1 MLPRP
6 LTQALAIGFLSV
18 MEGGNRM
25 KLKMVILRTNWIL
38 FSQCLEVYIF
48 GLPFLFLYFRTWAS
62 KNEMPAPI
70 LFCDYLD

>member
-18 MEGGNRM
+18 MEGEKRI
-25 KLKMVILRTNWIL
+25 KLKTVILRTNWIL

-48 GLPFLFLYFRTWAS
+48 SLPFLFLYFRTRAS
-62 KNEMPAPI
+62 INEIPAPI
-70 LFCDYLD
+70 LCFVII